1 MAMTLIVMIVT
12 DVITA
17 VAIGLILARMA
28 NAARLESMEL
38 SDVISV
44 PLLEGSLD
52 DPFLARVGLV
62 QLRGRFTV
70 ASSNALVRVIT
81 DDIEEHEVVIFDFTR
96 TSEFDDSA
104 VRVLEQLFHRAEEN
118 NTPSIVTGLRGA
130 PADALESI
138 GALDMIPNDRRV
150 ATLEEA
156 RALADRLLLEISP
169 QNREGIPRLPEESPE
184 A

>member
-1 MAMTLIVMIVT
+1 MAMTLIVMIFT

-17 VAIGLILARMA
+17 VAIGLILAGMA
-28 NAARLESMEL
+28 NAARLERAEL

-62 QLRGRFTV
+62 QLRGRLTV

-96 TSEFDDSA
+96 TAEFDDSA

-118 NTPSIVTGLRGA
+118 HTPSIVAASAEPPPMRW
-130 PADALESI
+130 S
-138 GALDMIPNDRRV
+138 RS
-150 ATLEEA
+150 A
-156 RALADRLLLEISP
+156 RST
-169 QNREGIPRLPEESPE
+169 
-184 A
+184 